1 MKLGVCD
8 MKKFIYVMILF
19 IMVILI
25 SCSKKE
31 SKLVAGEKVREYAN
45 ELYNKYLF
53 NQAIEQYRYYLNNYD
68 VPDKER
74 ANITY
79 RIAEIYFD
87 RLHDY
92 QNALAEYLR
101 IKIIYPESELISD
114 INKKIIGCL
123 ERLGMPEDAKQ
134 ALDETTGLEEKG
146 EKKYSGAVIAKIGN
160 RNITQGELD
169 YELSRFPPEIRN
181 QFADKN
187 KKIEFLRRFIA
198 TELMYDSAK
207 RAGYDKDKGVIENVY
222 QAKKTFIVQKL
233 VQERLKEKIKIEPQ
247 DVELYYKAHKTQY
260 AEKDRDGKVI
270 REPNF
275 EEIQN
280 IVAQDLFQEKW
291 QRAYSELILSLLKAE
306 NVEIYDDLIK

>member
-1 MKLGVCD
+1 
-8 MKKFIYVMILF
+8 MKKILYAMIL
-19 IMVILI
+19 ILVISI
-25 SCSKKE
+25 SCSKRE
-31 SKLVAGEKVREYAN
+31 SESVAGEKVREYAN

-53 NQAIEQYRYYLNNYD
+53 NQAIEQYRFYLNSYD
-68 VPDKER
+68 VPDSER

-101 IKIIYPESELISD
+101 IKVIYPESKLISD
-114 INKKIIGCL
+114 VNKKIIECL
-123 ERLGMPEDAKQ
+123 ERLERPEDAKQ

-146 EKKYSGAVIAKIGN
+146 EKKYSGVVIAKLGS
-160 RNITQGELD
+160 RNITQEELD

-181 QFADKN
+181 QFVDKN
-187 KKIEFLRRFIA
+187 KKVDFLRRFIA

-207 RAGYDKDKGVIENVY
+207 RAGYDKDKDVVENTY
-222 QAKKTFIVQKL
+222 QAKRTFMVQKL
-233 VQERLKEKIKIEPQ
+233 VQERLKDKIRIEPE
-247 DVELYYKAHKTQY
+247 DVELYYKAHKDKY
-260 AEKDRDGKVI
+260 AEKDKEGKVI

-275 EEIQN
+275 EEVQSR
-280 IVAQDLFQEKW
+280 VAQDLFQEKW
-291 QRAYSELILSLLKAE
+291 QKAYSELISSLLKAE